1 MKKVLVVDW
10 LDKYGG
16 AERVIACLQKT
27 FNFDKTFALVNIMDR
42 KDLDKIYSEK
52 KTIQTS
58 YLQKT
63 GKHFR
68 LLFLFFPFIISK
80 IKVNPDTELIFSSSH
95 SIGKGIKKTNSN
107 QIHISYFQS
116 RNANYIWDEV
126 NLYFGY
132 FRFLLYP
139 LVAVLRKIDVKQAQR
154 PDYIICNSKF
164 VQNWV
169 KKKYN
174 RDSIVIYPP
183 VDISSFELNLDKSDY
198 YVAVGRIAHIKRFDV
213 LIEAFKKNKKKLVLI
228 GDGDL
233 FKTFLNSKSQNIEM
247 TGFLDSAE
255 VAKVISKAK
264 AFIQVGIEGFGI
276 APIEAQAC
284 GTPIIA
290 YGVGGD
296 RKSVV

>member
-1 MKKVLVVDW
+1 ML
-10 LDKYGG
+10 
-16 AERVIACLQKT
+16 
-27 FNFDKTFALVNIMDR
+27 
-42 KDLDKIYSEK
+42 
-52 KTIQTS
+52 
-58 YLQKT
+58 
-63 GKHFR
+63 FR
-68 LLFLFFPFIISK
+68 S
-80 IKVNPDTELIFSSSH
+80 
-95 SIGKGIKKTNSN
+95 
-107 QIHISYFQS
+107 
-116 RNANYIWDEV
+116 WDEV

-290 YGVGGD
+290 YGVGGVLETVVDNRTGIFFKEQSSESLNEAID
-296 RKSVV
+296 RFEKLEFDYNVIRNHALNFSEERFISEILKFVNVKSKKHIIEIF